1 MTFAAGDGSGQAVED
16 PVERARLLARIRDAV
31 LEGGVV
37 LEDGVLEGGVLEG
50 GVEKQPGAPRLVV
63 SDSWQ
68 RSLAAHIDPDRADP
82 PQVFGRE
89 EVREIRRAHPLAEA
103 LPLLR
108 HALVDIADEAMHMMI
123 VTDADGHILWCE
135 GQADVLRLAE
145 PVGLTEG
152 TRWAENAIGTNA
164 MGTALASGKPVQIH
178 SAEHLVRTYHSWT
191 CAASPVRDPDT
202 GCVIGV
208 VDVTGPMRTFHPATI
223 TVVSAAARL
232 AESQLQLQMVR
243 RDERLLRRYAQHL
256 SGAGR
261 ALVTPTGRVLTPDLD
276 SDHTLPRRVDRPAP
290 GLRVSLAGGVE
301 GVLEPLADGYLLTNG
316 SRPSDVPYL
325 RLTFLGTVR
334 PKAQLSGRTLPLSQ
348 RHAEMVT
355 LLALHPDGLT
365 AEQLATEV
373 YGEDGNPITARA
385 EVHRLRVQLGAAV
398 VRAKPYRLHARV
410 DADFLAVRRALREG
424 RIRDAAR
431 AHRGPLL
438 PRSECPGIREEREHL
453 QATLR
458 HAVLDRGD
466 IEAQWTLA
474 ESPQG
479 LDDVELTERLL
490 RALPDG
496 DPRWAILVARRERL
510 DRG

>member
-1 MTFAAGDGSGQAVED
+1 MTFAAGDGRQQRSAVGIVDGQAVVD
-16 PVERARLLARIRDAV
+16 PVERARLLARIRDAM
-31 LEGGVV
+31 LEG
-37 LEDGVLEGGVLEG
+37 EA
-50 GVEKQPGAPRLVV
+50 GARSGSPRPVV
-63 SDSWQ
+63 SESWR

-82 PQVFGRE
+82 PQVFGHD

-108 HALVDIADEAMHMMI
+108 HALVDVADEAMHMMI

-223 TVVSAAARL
+223 MLVSAAAKL

-243 RDERLLRRYAQHL
+243 RDERLLRCYAQHL

-276 SDHTLPRRVDRPAP
+276 SDHTLPGRVDRPAP
-290 GLRVSLAGGVE
+290 GLRVPLAGDVE
-301 GVLEPLADGYLLTNG
+301 GVLEPLVDGYLLTG
-316 SRPSDVPYL
+316 GRPRTSDVPRL
-325 RLTFLGTVR
+325 TLTFLGAAR
-334 PKAQLSGRTLPLSQ
+334 PRAQLGGRQLPLSQ
-348 RHAEMVT
+348 RHAEMVA

-438 PRSECPGIREEREHL
+438 PRSECPGIREEREYL

-458 HAVLDRGD
+458 HAVLGRGD

-479 LDDVELTERLL
+479 LDDAELTERLL

-496 DPRWAILVARRERL
+496 DPRGAILVARHERL
-510 DRG
+510 HRE